1 MMGTQSTAE
10 SVGAVE
16 PAVSV
21 IIPAYGVTTMLADAL
36 LSVQA
41 QTRTDWE
48 AVVIDDGDAR
58 VAEHIA
64 PFLADP
70 RIRFVQT
77 DNGGLSTARN
87 RAIDQARAPLVSLLD
102 GDDCMK
108 PDYLAKMI
116 AAIEAS
122 DQIGFACCDAV
133 YFGHDRVG
141 ERFSAYIPQQAPAT
155 LARVLRREFNVYIG
169 ALVRRDALL
178 AVGAFDTSLRSVE
191 DLDLW
196 IKLLEAGWQMAY
208 VPEPL
213 ACYRRRPGQMS
224 SNTGVMLQSALT
236 VYERACD
243 RLAGRPEH
251 TIADAMCET
260 LRKAIVA
267 EQGLIRIREGATG
280 EGVAMLRGSDIHR
293 RSVRWRVAMLLIRM
307 LPSLAGPLIR
317 FRDRG

>member
-1 MMGTQSTAE
+1 M
-10 SVGAVE
+10 E

-64 PFLADP
+64 PFLSDP

-87 RAIDQARAPLVSLLD
+87 RAIDQARAPLVALLD

-122 DQIGFACCDAV
+122 DQTGFACCDAV

-169 ALVRRDALL
+169 AVVRRDALL